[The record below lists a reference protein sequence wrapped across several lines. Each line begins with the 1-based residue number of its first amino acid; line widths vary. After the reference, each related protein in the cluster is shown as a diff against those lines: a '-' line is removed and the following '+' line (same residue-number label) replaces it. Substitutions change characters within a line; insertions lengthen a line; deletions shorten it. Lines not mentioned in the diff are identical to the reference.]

1 MSEILEGSLEFGSV
15 CPPALLLG
23 APPVGFLVVWF
34 SYSFSN
40 LVNGHW
46 EELKLSV
53 PKLIVTQANYPK
65 TRVFNT
71 NSKRDHVSF

>member
-1 MSEILEGSLEFGSV
+1 MSEILEGSLNL
-15 CPPALLLG
+15 ALCVLVLCLLVLL
-23 APPVGFLVVWF
+23 PVGFLVVWF

-65 TRVFNT
+65 TRVRIDGT
-71 NSKRDHVSF
+71 A